1 MCVEEK
7 NEEGRG
13 RSTRVFATVLPCS
26 PHSSQPPPSV
36 LPSFLPSLFHF
47 TSLVTGR
54 DALAEL
60 DNEQAAAL
68 EKPSEDVPLKMRLWQ
83 KMNREGKENER
94 AMVDSFMESS
104 RQKRLLAAGN
114 SGGGEGGEGGS
125 SGGGGVFRSKVEAE
139 ESAAASRAA
148 AMRGAVGGGGGGGSS
163 SSSSSSSSAPVIA
176 VFDDSDDE
184 GSEWGVS

>member
-1 MCVEEK
+1 MFTPFIPTAPFL
-7 NEEGRG
+7 
-13 RSTRVFATVLPCS
+13 S
-26 PHSSQPPPSV
+26 
-36 LPSFLPSLFHF
+36 SFLIFHF

-54 DALAEL
+54 GALAEL
-60 DNEQAAAL
+60 ENEQAAAL

-114 SGGGEGGEGGS
+114 SGGGEGGS
-125 SGGGGVFRSKVEAE
+125 SGGGGIVGNRFLSKVEAE

-148 AMRGAVGGGGGGGSS
+148 ALRVAVGGGGGGG
-163 SSSSSSSSAPVIA
+163 SSSSAPVIA

-184 GSEWGVS
+184 GSEWGMS

>member
-1 MCVEEK
+1 MF
-7 NEEGRG
+7 
-13 RSTRVFATVLPCS
+13 TPFLPTA
-26 PHSSQPPPSV
+26 PFR
-36 LPSFLPSLFHF
+36 PSFLPSLFHF

-114 SGGGEGGEGGS
+114 SGGGGGGGGGEGGS

-163 SSSSSSSSAPVIA
+163 SSSSSSSSSAPVIA